1 MPTQTH
7 TGVRDLLR
15 NDVSRALF
23 HLVREHLEER
33 GSRPGRYGKLV
44 IKQASEA
51 AYIGVRRLNG
61 GATKTELAR
70 HLGCSEPP
78 SIAAA
83 GCSPRRCGRARI
95 DDCLELRDGAGRASR
110 STPTFTCCRATVRSR

>member
-1 MPTQTH
+1 MPTRTH

-15 NDVSRALF
+15 NDVSGALF

-70 HLGCSEPP
+70 HLGCSEGT
-78 SIAAA
+78 ID
-83 GCSPRRCGRARI
+83 RRRRVLSEA
-95 DDCLELRDGAGRASR
+95 LREGEDR
-110 STPTFTCCRATVRSR
+110 

>member
-51 AYIGVRRLNG
+51 AYIGVRSLNG
-61 GATKTELAR
+61 GATQAELLHPSRLPGAR
-70 HLGCSEPP
+70 ARLRITRLRLLEQWAE
-78 SIAAA
+78 AAA
-83 GCSPRRCGRARI
+83 EHYPGKVQPEQVS
-95 DDCLELRDGAGRASR
+95 
-110 STPTFTCCRATVRSR
+110 